1 MRVFL
6 STVVRGAPVPRAGE
20 LISLEWKT
28 KKILKRVPIFP
39 SDPEVPDPNERGGV
53 RGGRGI
59 TLTRNEVFV
68 ANCHSLLGF
77 DYDLNPTRRITNHQF
92 SGLHEIKL
100 VEDGIWVSATPLG
113 AVHKVDF
120 NGNLQ
125 QSWWAHDD
133 PVVTEKFDNRRF
145 PIDKNADNRLINTQ
159 ASSKLH
165 LNHVDVHGGRVYA
178 SLNNHG
184 AVLRLFPTEVVFHE
198 PSLKGCHNGLITDD
212 GEILLNHSHGHTL
225 MVCDLATGKI
235 KRRINLGEFPETAK
249 LLAGGKYKNVPWL
262 VRMRNFITRKRMS
275 RPLFARGLC
284 RLDASR
290 VLVGVSPATVLE
302 IDYKQGK
309 LLDMFQLSES
319 PNECVHGL
327 EATPSTDFPYTV

>member
-1 MRVFL
+1 M
-6 STVVRGAPVPRAGE
+6 PNAGE
-20 LISLEWKT
+20 LISMDWGT

-39 SDPEVPDPNERGGV
+39 CDPEVPDPNERGGV

-59 TLTRNEVFV
+59 ALLCNEVFV
-68 ANCHSLLGF
+68 ACCHSLLGF
-77 DYDLNPTRRITNHQF
+77 DYDLNPTRRLTHHQF
-92 SGLHEIKL
+92 SGLHEIKV

-113 AVHKVDF
+113 AVHKIDF
-120 NGNLQ
+120 NGNLL

-133 PVVTEKFDNRRF
+133 PLVIEKFDNRPF
-145 PIDKNADNRLINTQ
+145 PIDKSGDNRLVNTQ

-184 AVLRLFPTEVVFHE
+184 AVLRLFPTEVVVHE

-225 MVCDLATGKI
+225 MACELNTGKI
-235 KRRINLGEFPETAK
+235 KRRINLGDFPETAK
-249 LLAGGKYKNVPWL
+249 LMRAGKYKNIPWP
-262 VRMRNFITRKRMS
+262 VRARNFITRKRMP

-290 VLVGVSPATVLE
+290 VLVGVSPASVLE
-302 IDYKQGK
+302 INYKQGK
-309 LLDMFQLSES
+309 LLDMCQLSDS
-319 PNECVHGL
+319 PNECIHGL
-327 EATPSTDFPYTV
+327 EATPSTDFPYMV